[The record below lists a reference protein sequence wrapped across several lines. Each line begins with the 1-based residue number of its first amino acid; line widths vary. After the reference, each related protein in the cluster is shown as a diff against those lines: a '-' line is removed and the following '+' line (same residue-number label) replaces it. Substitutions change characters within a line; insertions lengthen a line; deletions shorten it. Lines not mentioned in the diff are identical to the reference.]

1 MNQTRNIFLP
11 LMMLIGLVLIFLA
24 TTYNRI
30 SDRYVDFGEDAPVI
44 NELHPT
50 VESKKNQLLEEAAG
64 INIDVVITDDVRSIE
79 EQDALYAE
87 GRTTSGDIVT
97 NTRGGESYHNYGM
110 AIDYA
115 LRLENGEI
123 SWDTEYDGNN
133 NGESDWIEVADLA
146 KELGFDWGGDWS
158 NFPDYPHLQIDF
170 GLSISQLQDGIRPAP
185 GYPKESI

>member
-1 MNQTRNIFLP
+1 
-11 LMMLIGLVLIFLA
+11 
-24 TTYNRI
+24 
-30 SDRYVDFGEDAPVI
+30 
-44 NELHPT
+44 
-50 VESKKNQLLEEAAG
+50 
-64 INIDVVITDDVRSIE
+64 
-79 EQDALYAE
+79 
-87 GRTTSGDIVT
+87 
-97 NTRGGESYHNYGM
+97 M

-170 GLSISQLQDGIRPAP
+170 DLSISQLQDGIRPAP
-185 GYPKESI
+185 GYPEESI